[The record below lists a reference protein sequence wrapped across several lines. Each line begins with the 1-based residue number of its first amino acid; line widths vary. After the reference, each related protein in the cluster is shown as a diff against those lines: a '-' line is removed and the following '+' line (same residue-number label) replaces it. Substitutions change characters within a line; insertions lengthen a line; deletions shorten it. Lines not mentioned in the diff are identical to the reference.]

1 MTHNSLKTLTKA
13 ITRHLAVSMMTGR
26 VDEASRERVGDAMR
40 AALTERVKSLVAD
53 RKKTLDPLKDI
64 KKRNVVTILQK
75 MKPQFKVPSPW
86 RVILDNFA
94 KTKKDKQ

>member
-1 MTHNSLKTLTKA
+1 
-13 ITRHLAVSMMTGR
+13 MMTGR

-64 KKRNVVTILQK
+64 KKRNVVTILRK
-75 MKPQFKVPSPW
+75 MKPQFKVPNSW
-86 RVILDNFA
+86 RVTLDNFS
-94 KTKKDKQ
+94 KPKKEMQ

>member
-13 ITRHLAVSMMTGR
+13 VTRHLAVSMMTGR

-64 KKRNVVTILQK
+64 KKRNVVTILQN
-75 MKPQFKVPSPW
+75 MKPQVPNSW
-86 RVILDNFA
+86 RVTLDDFS
-94 KTKKDKQ
+94 KPTKEMQ